1 MTEEK
6 YQLVK
11 DSYIS
16 HIKEYIKDAGG
27 LFPHVTVLADEIENN
42 DSKPA
47 IIHIPIPDDLMRDE
61 ESKDIFVD
69 DILPDIMENIKQKFK
84 PHAIAWASEAWM
96 RKADK
101 DFDFEKQDYKKLPKM
116 EVIFVSIETKD
127 KAETYLY
134 EMNKVGMKVN
144 EDGLCDDIQLT
155 ELEDLR
161 DANRTEGRFAGLY
174 KKLIND

>member
-6 YQLVK
+6 YQKVK
-11 DSYIS
+11 DSYIT
-16 HIKEYIKDAGG
+16 HIKEYIKEAGG
-27 LFPHVTVLADEIENN
+27 LFPHVTVLADEIEET

-47 IIHIPIPDDLMRDE
+47 IIHIPIPEEFMGSD

-69 DILPDIMENIKQKFK
+69 DILPDVMQNIKERFK

-101 DFDFEKQDYKKLPKM
+101 DFDFEKENYKQLPKI
-116 EVIFVSIETKD
+116 EVVFVSIETKD

-134 EMNKVGMKVN
+134 EMNRVGMKVN

-161 DANRTEGRFAGLY
+161 TTNKTEGRFAGLY
-174 KKLIND
+174 KKLVND